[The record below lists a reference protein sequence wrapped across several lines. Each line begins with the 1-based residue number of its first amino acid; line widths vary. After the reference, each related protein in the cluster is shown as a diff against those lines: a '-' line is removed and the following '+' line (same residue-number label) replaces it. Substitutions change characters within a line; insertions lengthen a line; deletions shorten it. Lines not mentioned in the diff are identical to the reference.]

1 MRWIVVLPV
10 LVVLVLAL
18 TGPVPAQELRV
29 LENIQPGF
37 PPAVVGRPSV
47 PPPVTLEIPPAPPV
61 TVLGDKGVR

>member
-1 MRWIVVLPV
+1 MRWIVVLPI
-10 LVVLVLAL
+10 LVALAL
-18 TGPVPAQELRV
+18 ALAGPALAQELRIF
-29 LENIQPGF
+29 ENIQQSP